1 MTYHESSIDPAPPAP
16 AAPPALRVS
25 DADRGGTLRRLHNAV
40 ALGLIDIGEFEERSA
55 RVSTARQPGELEAL
69 VVDLPGPGAIAT
81 SAADRLEL
89 RGWVGS
95 LRRQGQW
102 TVPTRLALV
111 RRVGSVHLDLTDARF
126 AGPVVVIELDMIRGS
141 VDIRL
146 PEGASASVD
155 DVTVYGGSARDRRKN
170 PPAEGRPHVVIT
182 GRVVMGSVDIRGPKR
197 RRGGRAPSLFRR

>member
-1 MTYHESSIDPAPPAP
+1 MTQYESRIDTTPT
-16 AAPPALRVS
+16 LRVS

-55 RVSTARQPGELEAL
+55 QVSTARQPAELEAL
-69 VVDLPGPGAIAT
+69 VEDLPGPGAIAT

-89 RGWVGS
+89 RGWLGS
-95 LRRQGQW
+95 LRRKGQW

-111 RRVGSVHLDLTDARF
+111 RRVGSVHLDLTAARF
-126 AGPVVVIELDMIRGS
+126 AGPVVVIELDMVRGS

-146 PEGASASVD
+146 PEGASASID
-155 DVTVYGGSARDRRKN
+155 DVTVYGGSARDRRKD

-182 GRVVMGSVDIRGPKR
+182 GRVVMGSVDIRGPKK
-197 RRGGRAPSLFRR
+197 RRGVPVPSLLRRQS

>member
-1 MTYHESSIDPAPPAP
+1 MVMTDMENRTPGVPAM
-16 AAPPALRVS
+16 RVS

-55 RVSTARQPGELEAL
+55 QVSMARQPTDLEELIR
-69 VVDLPGPGAIAT
+69 DLPGPGAIAT

-89 RGWVGS
+89 RGWLGS
-95 LRRQGQW
+95 LSRSGQW

-111 RRVGSVHLDLTDARF
+111 RRVGSVHLDLTKARF
-126 AGPVVVIELDMIRGS
+126 AGPVVVIELDMVRGS

-146 PEGASASVD
+146 PEGASASID
-155 DVTVYGGSARDRRKN
+155 DVSVYGGSARDRRKD

-182 GRVVMGSVDIRGPKR
+182 GRVVLGSVNIRGPRSKR
-197 RRGGRAPSLFRR
+197 AQLLRR